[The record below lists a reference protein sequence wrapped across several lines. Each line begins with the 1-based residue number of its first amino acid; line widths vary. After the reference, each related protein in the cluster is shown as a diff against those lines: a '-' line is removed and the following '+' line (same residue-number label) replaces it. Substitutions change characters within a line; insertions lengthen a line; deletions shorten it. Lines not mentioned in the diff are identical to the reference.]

1 MKEEP
6 KTAITYFQLTLLR
19 GLSPGLYKFAVD
31 LSQKVQRV
39 QGLNDTLFE
48 NHETKYQRMFPLLV
62 QRIHVNSKPH
72 VDQQQPTKF
81 ESLPTFS
88 GYQDPGVSG
97 QDITGEEFDIDDTRD
112 NQENLSTN
120 VYLKNK
126 IEQGFKRVISQN
138 HQATQLKP
146 RSTNEQLDAQR
157 IDGARK
163 ADFKS

>member
-6 KTAITYFQLTLLR
+6 QTAITYCQLTLLR

-62 QRIHVNSKPH
+62 QRIHVHSKPH

-88 GYQDPGVSG
+88 GY
-97 QDITGEEFDIDDTRD
+97 
-112 NQENLSTN
+112 
-120 VYLKNK
+120 
-126 IEQGFKRVISQN
+126 
-138 HQATQLKP
+138 
-146 RSTNEQLDAQR
+146 
-157 IDGARK
+157 
-163 ADFKS
+163 